1 MVYGGLILRLRSIGY
16 FPIPDSPYRKLCL
29 KDVSQ
34 KLRDMH
40 VPTLCD
46 RIGRSYYD
54 TGQCGIKARI
64 DASINSLQE
73 HVDGLDLETFRNG
86 RRS

>member
-1 MVYGGLILRLRSIGY
+1 MVYGGLILRLKSIGY
-16 FPIPDSPYRKLCL
+16 FPIPDSPYRYLCL

-46 RIGRSYYD
+46 HIGSRRYAKRP
-54 TGQCGIKARI
+54 CGIEARI

>member
-1 MVYGGLILRLRSIGY
+1 MVYGGLNLRLRSIGY
-16 FPIPDSPYRKLCL
+16 FSIPDSPYRNLYL

-46 RIGRSYYD
+46 CIGRSYYSIIR
-54 TGQCGIKARI
+54 CGIKARI
-64 DASINSLQE
+64 NAFINSLE
-73 HVDGLDLETFRNG
+73 ERIDGLNLEIFGNG